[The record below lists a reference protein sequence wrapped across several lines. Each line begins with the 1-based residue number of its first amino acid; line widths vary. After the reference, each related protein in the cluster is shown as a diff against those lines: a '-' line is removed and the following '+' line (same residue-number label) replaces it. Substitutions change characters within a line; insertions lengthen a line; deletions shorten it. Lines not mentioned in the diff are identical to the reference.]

1 MNLRQKAKYYKK
13 KYMQN
18 KVNYYDRSLFPA
30 STIQTEKIMASAI
43 FREEVLLAAGADAD
57 DFIASILVNTMKED
71 IKRYLKV
78 DNTYY
83 AAEGIYKFYGSVRLV
98 KGAEYDF

>member
-18 KVNYYDRSLFPA
+18 KVNYYDRTLFPA
-30 STIQTEKIMASAI
+30 TTIQTEKIIASAI
-43 FREEVLLAAGADAD
+43 FREEVLLAAGVDAD

-71 IKRYLKV
+71 IKRYI
-78 DNTYY
+78 NINSTYY
-83 AAEGIYKFYGSVRLV
+83 AAEGIYKFNASVRLV
-98 KGAEYDF
+98 KGAEYGI